1 MCLKIL
7 LETECFWNI
16 ICKIFFIPSLNPA
29 TVRITASKPNGIKV
43 EKKFKNP
50 DQGFTIVELL
60 VAMVVALLALEAI
73 YSTFLNQHKSYVVQ
87 EETAAMNQ
95 NLRIALFYMQREIR
109 MAGCDPTGNADARI
123 IEANATSIN
132 FTEDVRGDLDESD
145 PDGDTDDANEDITYG
160 LKANNLVKNTGGGN
174 QMVVQNID
182 ALDFVYL
189 DGSSPPNVLNPGGS
203 SVPDESLNQIRSVEV
218 TMVART
224 DRSTLASKNNNAY
237 FNQRGWQILAPQNDN
252 FSRRCLTVRINCRN
266 LGL

>member
-1 MCLKIL
+1 MEMKLKQYL
-7 LETECFWNI
+7 RH
-16 ICKIFFIPSLNPA
+16 LN
-29 TVRITASKPNGIKV
+29 
-43 EKKFKNP
+43 
-50 DQGFTIVELL
+50 QGFTIVELL
-60 VAMVVALLALEAI
+60 IAMVVALLAMGAI

-95 NLRIALFYMQREIR
+95 NLRIALFYVQREIR
-109 MAGCDPTGNADARI
+109 MAGCDPTGNANARI
-123 IEANATSIN
+123 ITANATSIN

-145 PDGDTDDANEDITYG
+145 SDGDTDDANEDITYS

-189 DGSSPPNVLNPGGS
+189 DGSSPPNILNPGGS
-203 SVPDESLNQIRSVEV
+203 SVPEESLDQIRSVEV

-224 DRSTLASKNNNAY
+224 DRITLASKNNNAY

-252 FSRRCLTVRINCRN
+252 FSRRHLTTWIKCRN
-266 LGL
+266 LGI

>member
-1 MCLKIL
+1 M
-7 LETECFWNI
+7 E
-16 ICKIFFIPSLNPA
+16 KIFRNP
-29 TVRITASKPNGIKV
+29 TR
-43 EKKFKNP
+43 
-50 DQGFTIVELL
+50 GFTIVELL
-60 VAMVVALLALEAI
+60 VAMVVALLALGAI
-73 YSTFLNQHKSYVVQ
+73 YSTFLNQLKSYVVQ
-87 EETAAMNQ
+87 EETAVMNQ

-123 IEANATSIN
+123 ITAGAISIN
-132 FTEDVRGDLDESD
+132 FTEDVRGDFDESD
-145 PDGDTDDANEDITYG
+145 PDGDTNDANENITYC

-189 DGSSPPNVLNPGGS
+189 DGSSPPNVLNPNGS
-203 SVPDESLNQIRSVEV
+203 SVPNESLDQIRTVEV

-224 DRSTLASKNNNAY
+224 DRITLASKNNTAY
-237 FNQRGWQILAPQNDN
+237 FNKRGREILAPQNDN